1 MDLRTI
7 ADALAARYAGVTVG
21 GEGFQYGPSALIP
34 NGIVKGPALIVMPPD
49 GTRDVGVNKRREDE
63 LDFSVMWLND
73 PTDLPTRTALIYSWG
88 QALYDK
94 VLENYDL
101 DLAYV
106 AWAKPV
112 SFRTAFDEQFM
123 TFGKYDVIETV
134 VRVHINE
141 IIAAM
146 AV

>member
-1 MDLRTI
+1 M
-7 ADALAARYAGVTVG
+7 
-21 GEGFQYGPSALIP
+21 
-34 NGIVKGPALIVMPPD
+34 
-49 GTRDVGVNKRREDE
+49 
-63 LDFSVMWLND
+63 
-73 PTDLPTRTALIYSWG
+73 PTRTATLYAWA
-88 QALYDK
+88 QVLYDK

-112 SFRTAFDEQFM
+112 SFRTALSERWQVGEQD
-123 TFGKYDVIETV
+123 FGEWDVIETI

-141 IIAAM
+141 IITAM